1 MSRGRTPWLEILL
14 SPDAKKKGDLE
25 KRRLRI
31 LLGEFEEYRRSN
43 RRKTRRF
50 RAEAVR
56 AGFRRCHDTPDYR
69 AIVDVAARLPE
80 QVIQGHEK
88 LLMYY
93 DVAAM
98 RLGSA

>member
-1 MSRGRTPWLEILL
+1 VSSGRTPRLEILF
-14 SPDAKKKGDLE
+14 SSDAKKEGD
-25 KRRLRI
+25 
-31 LLGEFEEYRRSN
+31 YRRSN

-93 DVAAM
+93 GVAAM